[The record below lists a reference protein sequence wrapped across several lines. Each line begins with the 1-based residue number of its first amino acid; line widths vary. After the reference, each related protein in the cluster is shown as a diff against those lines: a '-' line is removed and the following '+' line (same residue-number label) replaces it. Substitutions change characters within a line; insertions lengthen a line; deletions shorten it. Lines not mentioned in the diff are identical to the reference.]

1 MSLDSTPPPAPPTPP
16 SGSVPPPAAPAGAP
30 APVAGVSDK
39 SFIATWLLAWLL
51 GFFGV
56 DRFYLGKIGTGI
68 VKLVTFGGLGVWVL
82 IDLIITLT
90 GSATDAQGRKVRG
103 RGKEPM
109 IAWIV
114 TGVVIGLG
122 LIVNIVNGGN
132 AASTVD
138 SSTSEQVVSEET
150 SSTGEEEAVETTPA
164 VEPGSSLE
172 APLPAGTPV
181 QVDSWAGKYTVSF
194 GAVNWDATAA
204 VANENPFNMEPE
216 EGEKYITVT
225 VTMTNDDTEEW
236 NPYGTLF
243 WGDIKLVSN
252 GRGFSEGAIVVIPN
266 GLSDQGDLYPGGQ
279 ATGDVAFLVP
289 ADLVDGVWDIDGTFV
304 AAQ

>member
-1 MSLDSTPPPAPPTPP
+1 M
-16 SGSVPPPAAPAGAP
+16 
-30 APVAGVSDK
+30 SDK

-51 GFFGV
+51 GVFGV

-68 VKLVTFGGLGVWVL
+68 AKLVTFGGLGVWAL
-82 IDLIITLT
+82 IDLILTLT
-90 GSATDAQGRKVRG
+90 GNATDALGRKVRG
-103 RGKEPM
+103 RGKESM

-114 TGVVIGLG
+114 TGVIIGLG
-122 LIVNIVNGGN
+122 LIVNIVNGSN
-132 AASTVD
+132 AASTVG
-138 SSTSEQVVSEET
+138 SAPAEQVVSEET
-150 SSTGEEEAVETTPA
+150 TTASEEEPQETAPA
-164 VEPGSSLE
+164 IEPGTSLE

-204 VANENPFNMEPE
+204 VVNENPFNMEPE
-216 EGEKYITVT
+216 AGEKYITVT
-225 VTMTNDDTEEW
+225 VTMTNDDAEEW

-266 GLSDQGDLYPGGQ
+266 GLSEQGDLYPGGQ
-279 ATGDVAFLVP
+279 ATGDIAFLVP
-289 ADLVDGVWDIDGTFV
+289 ADVVDGVWDIDGTFV